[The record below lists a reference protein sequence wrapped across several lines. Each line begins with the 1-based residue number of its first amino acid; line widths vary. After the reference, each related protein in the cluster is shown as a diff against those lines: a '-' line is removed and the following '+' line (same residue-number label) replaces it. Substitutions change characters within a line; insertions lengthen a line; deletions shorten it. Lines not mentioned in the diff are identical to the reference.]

1 MSKKEERN
9 SPYFMP
15 IDAAQSNIPEGDGAL
30 ILPLPTP
37 AGVVLRSGTVAVCNL
52 HLQYTDRYVYHIV
65 YSQHFVI
72 ECIHLFLSSNEPN
85 ILEGNIF
92 YNGQVA
98 EWEIKPNAAFNVL
111 VAPALDIL
119 LLLLPGAA
127 LSRSPV
133 FSFLILLV
141 NVQLVCLRSYRIL

>member
-1 MSKKEERN
+1 M
-9 SPYFMP
+9 
-15 IDAAQSNIPEGDGAL
+15 
-30 ILPLPTP
+30 
-37 AGVVLRSGTVAVCNL
+37 
-52 HLQYTDRYVYHIV
+52 
-65 YSQHFVI
+65 
-72 ECIHLFLSSNEPN
+72 
-85 ILEGNIF
+85 
-92 YNGQVA
+92 A

>member
-1 MSKKEERN
+1 MGS
-9 SPYFMP
+9 
-15 IDAAQSNIPEGDGAL
+15 
-30 ILPLPTP
+30 ILCQYMRLKRTNPRATVCSFYPSSHLP
-37 AGVVLRSGTVAVCNL
+37 VLF
-52 HLQYTDRYVYHIV
+52 
-65 YSQHFVI
+65 SQVLLSLFVGYNFKMFLKTSVDSFVI

-92 YNGQVA
+92 YNGRVA

-119 LLLLPGAA
+119 LLLFPGAA